1 MLVFL
6 FVVVAIYTSF
16 SSTNA
21 VLDCSKCE
29 LDGYHN
35 VTSGYG
41 CFRLFNGHVA
51 CTCPDQRY
59 TLDKPC
65 RTISMDLFK
74 SILRRYICLGI
85 CDRKNICG
93 DDPNSLCAELSSTSF
108 TANNDTRIYF
118 ACFCTDLSYYPGK
131 SCPSIST
138 TATITTRVSIPTTS
152 TIVTA
157 LPSTMARETTA

>member
-6 FVVVAIYTSF
+6 FVVAAIYTSF

-21 VLDCSKCE
+21 VLDCSICE

-65 RTISMDLFK
+65 R
-74 SILRRYICLGI
+74 I

-108 TANNDTRIYF
+108 TANNDSRIYF